1 MLELKHEENEMNYN
15 ILIADDVFVNRKLMK
30 SIMSKKLGNLVFY
43 EAENGV
49 EALKIIEENEIDLII
64 LDLMMP
70 EKDGYEVLEE
80 LKSSNMY
87 KDIPVIVN
95 SALGDLESIEKTL
108 EIGAFDYF
116 TKPLSKE
123 QMEIIL
129 PLKVKNVIMYYEQKK
144 LVNELNEKI
153 TDELKNAN
161 VFQNIM
167 LPKSS
172 STKNIELYSRYFPSI
187 EIGGDFYE
195 CVRVDDSVWF
205 MIADVT
211 GHGIAAAM
219 VSSMLKV
226 FFHGFIKYFSY
237 SPKEVLNNMNKMV
250 IDMMGSDENTN
261 YIVFTAF
268 IGCIKDKKLT
278 YANAGQPYPILYNKE
293 KNSVKML
300 EQNGFIVGFH
310 EEAEYENDCV
320 EFAEGDSILV
330 YTDGLFSKG
339 KNGDFNDWTDVYNFT
354 LRNTKLI
361 ERRPETFL
369 DKIIYTFH
377 KKNTKE
383 CSDDIAVMLLKM
395 K

>member
-1 MLELKHEENEMNYN
+1 MSYN

-30 SIMSKKLGNLVFY
+30 LILSKKLGDLVFY
-43 EAENGV
+43 EAENGID
-49 EALKIIEENEIDLII
+49 ALKIIGENEIDLII

-70 EKDGYEVLEE
+70 EKDGYEVLGE

-87 KDIPVIVN
+87 NDIPVIVN

-129 PLKVKNVIMYYEQKK
+129 PLKVKNVLMYYEQKK
-144 LVNELNEKI
+144 LVDELNKKI
-153 TDELKNAN
+153 KDELKNAN
-161 VFQNIM
+161 VFQNII

-172 STKNIELYSRYFPSI
+172 SAENIELYTRYFPSI
-187 EIGGDFYE
+187 EIGGDFYD
-195 CVRVDDSVWF
+195 CITVGDSLWF
-205 MIADVT
+205 MIADVA

-219 VSSMLKV
+219 ASSMLKV
-226 FFHGFIKYFSY
+226 FFHGFMKYFSY

-250 IDMMGSDENTN
+250 IDMMGSYENSN
-261 YIVFTAF
+261 YIAFTAF

-278 YANAGQPYPILYNKE
+278 YANAGQPYPILFNKE
-293 KNSVKML
+293 KGSVKML

-310 EEAEYENDCV
+310 EEAEYENECV
-320 EFAEGDSILV
+320 EFAEGDAILV
-330 YTDGLFSKG
+330 YTDGLFSKAE
-339 KNGDFNDWTDVYNFT
+339 NGEFNDWTDVYNFT
-354 LRNTKLI
+354 TKNTRLI
-361 ERRPETFL
+361 EKRPETFL